1 MPTPITPDRYDPATA
16 AAMAGLGN
24 GTDGL
29 PAYLGIRTTH
39 VGPATMTA
47 ELDVPPVTTR
57 APGIDL
63 AALVDH
69 VLGAVLY
76 PVIEQGRWAATTE
89 FKVNLLAAVRD
100 GSLEARSTIVSLT
113 RRTAVVQVEVDN
125 DGRPCGLA
133 QGTVL
138 IAEPRAST

>member
-1 MPTPITPDRYDPATA
+1 MRYERTFPS
-16 AAMAGLGN
+16 
-24 GTDGL
+24 L
-29 PAYLGIRTTH
+29 PARMSSVDRRNAGRSNGLS
-39 VGPATMTA
+39 
-47 ELDVPPVTTR
+47 LCS
-57 APGIDL
+57 DL
-63 AALVDH
+63 IGSFDSS
-69 VLGAVLY
+69 
-76 PVIEQGRWAATTE
+76 R
-89 FKVNLLAAVRD
+89 F